1 MFHLHTV
8 WKGALSL
15 GLLNIGIKLYSAVE
29 ENDIKFLSLHKECL
43 TPIKYKKF
51 APDCT
56 DEEIDDTDIVKAY
69 EYAPHKYIIMDEK
82 ELAELQKAHE
92 PRSIRIISFV
102 QNNEIDSVLY
112 DRSYFIGPTPGHE
125 KSYLLLKEALERT
138 NKLGLIHISIR
149 KKQHLAII
157 RNFEDGLMLQT
168 IHYPNEIR
176 EITNTP
182 NLPSNENY
190 PIQKQELTAAINLIH
205 HLTNPFEQEMYTD
218 EYKEALTE
226 LIENKIE
233 QQEKTETISPA
244 PNIINIMETLQASI
258 EQAKIKRDNKTDKEA
273 K

>member
-1 MFHLHTV
+1 
-8 WKGALSL
+8 
-15 GLLNIGIKLYSAVE
+15 
-29 ENDIKFLSLHKECL
+29 
-43 TPIKYKKF
+43 
-51 APDCT
+51 
-56 DEEIDDTDIVKAY
+56 
-69 EYAPHKYIIMDEK
+69 
-82 ELAELQKAHE
+82 
-92 PRSIRIISFV
+92 
-102 QNNEIDSVLY
+102 
-112 DRSYFIGPTPGHE
+112 
-125 KSYLLLKEALERT
+125 
-138 NKLGLIHISIR
+138 
-149 KKQHLAII
+149 
-157 RNFEDGLMLQT
+157 MLQT

-176 EITNTP
+176 DITNTP

-258 EQAKIKRDNKTDKEA
+258 EQAKIKRENKKEKEA